1 MAAPGIR
8 FFTAY
13 PHRVDQSLPAS
24 GHNAVIVSQPTT
36 HAAAAPQT
44 FTTAFTV
51 GRSESCDVVVSHPRV
66 SRHHLIVRPTADGW
80 RAQCAEG
87 RSMLVNGHA
96 QTSAILT
103 GTSRI
108 RLIDEDGPLLVM
120 TLGAGVAP
128 APGPGVVAPVPGVA
142 PVQIGR
148 AHV

>member
-1 MAAPGIR
+1 M
-8 FFTAY
+8 
-13 PHRVDQSLPAS
+13 DQSFPAS

-96 QTSAILT
+96 QTSAILI

-128 APGPGVVAPVPGVA
+128 APTPGVVAPIPAVDRKSV
-142 PVQIGR
+142 V
-148 AHV
+148 

>member
-1 MAAPGIR
+1 MAAPGIH

-36 HAAAAPQT
+36 HATAAPQT

-108 RLIDEDGPLLVM
+108 RLIDEDGPLLIM
-120 TLGAGVAP
+120 TLGASVAP
-128 APGPGVVAPVPGVA
+128 AL
-142 PVQIGR
+142 GR
-148 AHV
+148 K